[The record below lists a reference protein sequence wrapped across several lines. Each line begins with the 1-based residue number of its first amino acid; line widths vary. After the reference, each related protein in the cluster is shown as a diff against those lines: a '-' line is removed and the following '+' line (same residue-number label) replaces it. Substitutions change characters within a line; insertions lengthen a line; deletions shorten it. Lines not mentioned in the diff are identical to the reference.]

1 MYKPWFVFYTNWIKQ
16 RPVSLETESSC
27 LSQVFT
33 TDHDRICILN
43 TCERTVHAAPLNSAE
58 EPTQGDRL
66 HQRGTERQLLLTQF
80 VFELFWIIFNGLE
93 MKKSQSCTP
102 TTKQRCVT
110 DRLFFLEARPCCG
123 VTHLWCLGYGGFGDS
138 YNSKRRKGPTRLFIQ
153 RYKGNW
159 RALWSWFQK
168 QRMHLPD
175 PSSSSVYTGTGG
187 VVKSHA

>member
-1 MYKPWFVFYTNWIKQ
+1 M
-16 RPVSLETESSC
+16 
-27 LSQVFT
+27 
-33 TDHDRICILN
+33 ICILHQLN
-43 TCERTVHAAPLNSAE
+43 QTAAGILGDRELLSVSGIRNWSWQNLHFKYVWTYRSRSTTELSRRAD
-58 EPTQGDRL
+58 TGDRL

-93 MKKSQSCTP
+93 MKKSQSCTL